1 MYPAYMILHFDVKVK
16 EIAKYFICKLIAAY
30 SDLCVLIGP
39 FLQTLQFFTY
49 CRLSVL
55 VVAF

>member
-1 MYPAYMILHFDVKVK
+1 MLKLKKLQSILY
-16 EIAKYFICKLIAAY
+16 ANWIAAY
-30 SDLCVLIGP
+30 SDLWVLGL

-55 VVAF
+55 VLAFQVE